1 MAFEPIQLVHP
12 KTGVVVTATT
22 AVDLTNFRFN
32 DGYVPAEQAKVLVG
46 SEGGAEK
53 YPKLVEGLK
62 VVDEIEKAQAGDEPE
77 PEAADEKP
85 EPEAADEK
93 PDTESEKPAAVSS
106 PKGARSTGQAAKTA
120 AKSGTDA
127 SGNDV
132 GVS

>member
-12 KTGVVVTATT
+12 KTGAVVTATT

-32 DGYVPAEQAKVLVG
+32 DGYVLADQAEALVKP
-46 SEGGAEK
+46 EGGAEK
-53 YPKLVEGLK
+53 HPKLAEGLK
-62 VVDEIEKAQAGDEPE
+62 VVADIRSAQADSEEAPE
-77 PEAADEKP
+77 PEADGEKAD
-85 EPEAADEK
+85 A
-93 PDTESEKPAAVSS
+93 ESEKPGEVSS
-106 PKGARSTGQAAKTA
+106 PQGSRSSGRGAKTA

>member
-62 VVDEIEKAQAGDEPE
+62 VVDEIQSAQADSEEAPE
-77 PEAADEKP
+77 PETVDEKP
-85 EPEAADEK
+85 TDEK
-93 PDTESEKPAAVSS
+93 ADAESEKTGEVSS
-106 PKGARSTGQAAKTA
+106 PQGSRSSGRGAKTA